1 MQDFEWLIIPFLIEL
16 AVLAYVLLI
25 KGGNEVSDR
34 DDAPASL
41 GAQVSR
47 SKVR

>member
-1 MQDFEWLIIPFLIEL
+1 MQDFEWLIIPFLVEL
-16 AVLAYVLLI
+16 VALAYVLLI

-34 DDAPASL
+34 DEAPASVA
-41 GAQVSR
+41 AQTSR

>member
-1 MQDFEWLIIPFLIEL
+1 MQDFEWLIIPFLVEL
-16 AVLAYVLLI
+16 VVLAYVLLI
-25 KGGNEVSDR
+25 KTGNEISDR

-41 GAQVSR
+41 AQASR

>member
-16 AVLAYVLLI
+16 FVLAYVLLI
-25 KGGNEVSDR
+25 KTGNEVSDR
-34 DDAPASL
+34 GNAPASL
-41 GAQVSR
+41 AQAPR